1 MADSFSK
8 VLVKDDRI
16 GNLTDT
22 VAYGVLKGGQS
33 ITSTKFMS
41 TSASTSSM
49 VFNIQVPSE
58 TTIIDRLVMLEATI
72 TLKVSGGKSNAA
84 AQKCIYDYGGTT
96 ALAPFPLHSLMNNIS
111 VTINNNTI
119 TNNIRDILPAFL
131 KMIDPQELQK
141 YSGSTPTAL
150 DIMADYPATA
160 LTGILNANTSSF
172 IAPSYNGRGAFP
184 VEVAKDDAFTTEQ
197 EGKDATNDRIPAYV
211 RFTVREPVLCSPFI
225 FGHNQTNNSGMYGV
239 HNMVFQVNFG
249 SANRVFRTGIV
260 SPYQVEFYKIENAS
274 LNFKFLTAH
283 PSDLL
288 SARCCVPYYEIPR
301 YVYQYPTVDHFKA
314 TTSAVIGLKSTP
326 AKMALTFNSI
336 SLNQIPDKLMI
347 FVRSPLSDQTSKS
360 ADRFF
365 PITNISI
372 NFNNTA
378 GLCSSMTQHDLWT
391 ASVESG
397 SKQSFLEFT
406 GCMMV
411 GAAGGAGDNENMYRP
426 TCGSVLCLSFG
437 KHIPITEDYYA
448 PGSTGSF
455 VLQFTLNLENYGL
468 TNVDQV
474 EVVCCTINS
483 GFLQLERGSSTIYTS
498 LLSKQDVLET
508 SQQEYHAQSDVH
520 RMIGHGFLDRL
531 RSTIGKINPKQIY
544 DTAKNVY
551 GTVKKYSPLIKQG
564 LRMTGD
570 STAGQIAD
578 GMETI
583 GLGYSGGSSKLL
595 KRLK

>member
-22 VAYGVLKGGQS
+22 VAYGVFKGGQS
-33 ITSTKFMS
+33 ITSTKFMA
-41 TSASTSSM
+41 TSSSISSM

-58 TTIIDRLVMLEATI
+58 TTIIDRLVMLEATVV
-72 TLKVSGGKSNAA
+72 LKVGGGVTTGAT
-84 AQKCIYDYGGTT
+84 QKCIYDYGGST

-131 KMIDPQELQK
+131 KMIDPEELQK

-150 DIMADYPATA
+150 DILGTYPGTSV
-160 LTGILNANTSSF
+160 GGVLNSTTSTF
-172 IAPSYNGRGAFP
+172 FHPSYNGRGTFP
-184 VEVAKDDAFTTEQ
+184 VEIANDEAFTVTQ
-197 EGKDATNDRIPAYV
+197 APVATAGDPRTPVYL

-239 HNMVFQVNFG
+239 HNMVFQINFG
-249 SANRVFRTGIV
+249 SANRVLRSSNADYEVAFHSI
-260 SPYQVEFYKIENAS
+260 SNAS

-288 SARCCVPYYEIPR
+288 SARCCVPYYEVPR
-301 YVYQYPTVDHFKA
+301 YVYQYPTTDHFKSVA
-314 TTSAVIGLKSTP
+314 NARAGLRPTP
-326 AKMALTFNSI
+326 GKLQLSFNSI

-347 FVRSPLSDQTSKS
+347 FVRSPIASQNCGNPDT
-360 ADRFF
+360 FF

-397 SKQSFLEFT
+397 SKQSFLEFA
-406 GCMMV
+406 GYLNV
-411 GAAGGAGDNENMYRP
+411 GATGGLVNADMYRA
-426 TCGSVLCLSFG
+426 TVGSVLCLSFG

-455 VLQFTLNLENYGL
+455 VLQFTINLENYG
-468 TNVDQV
+468 VDDVDAV